1 MIPTHFSA
9 PAPVGLSADGRAL
22 GDGEGLTVLREAM
35 VLLDLAQA
43 ETGSARAPAL
53 CHALTEA
60 ARALAGVH
68 AYAPAESHL
77 AQALR
82 WAATMGGH
90 DLCADLE
97 CAWSEVATNAAD
109 LADVRGEQ
117 AASRA
122 ARDRA
127 RDHAVEAARL
137 AALVTDP
144 NWEIRVLLR
153 ASDVFDRCGD
163 HDDAVLLQ
171 QRALVLMGLSQDLV
185 AADEALTTAPSADG
199 APMTAPGHLM

>member
-122 ARDRA
+122 ARG
-127 RDHAVEAARL
+127 
-137 AALVTDP
+137 P
-144 NWEIRVLLR
+144 
-153 ASDVFDRCGD
+153 
-163 HDDAVLLQ
+163 
-171 QRALVLMGLSQDLV
+171 
-185 AADEALTTAPSADG
+185 APSTNIRRRNASAPADWVS
-199 APMTAPGHLM
+199 ARRMTNSAAIASAVKPTKANK